1 MMGYVAAFGV
11 VALLIVGIYSFGY
24 AAKQS
29 SILYVLLLET
39 IIGLVL
45 IFPLLLFADRLSVAE
60 IFNKPHADNWLWL
73 GSAAVFGFFGRNYF
87 SLLNIKT
94 AGEKIN
100 SLLSPA
106 ITAVT
111 IVLSFFIFKDSL
123 TVVQWCGACTTI
135 GVVVWFLLKQ
145 KNNGPVN
152 YNRIGILSGL
162 STILC
167 ISATVICSIKGAT
180 ATVSFLQAIWLR
192 LLVALVFILPLFFFK
207 KPLAKP
213 AQQNNK
219 FYLLV
224 LLGVLC
230 QTILAGYLWLYAS
243 FHIGISVFQVI
254 LATLPL
260 WLYITDVYLLKKS
273 TPSISFL
280 FCAFFAG
287 LGIYFV
293 LL

>member
-1 MMGYVAAFGV
+1 MGYIAAFGV
-11 VALLIVGIYSFGY
+11 VALLIIGIYCFGY

-45 IFPLLLFADRLSVAE
+45 IFPLLLFIDKLSVAG
-60 IFNKPHADNWLWL
+60 IFKKPHADNWLWL
-73 GSAAVFGFFGRNYF
+73 GSASLFGFLGGNYF

-111 IVLSFFIFKDSL
+111 IILSFFIFKERL
-123 TVVQWCGACTTI
+123 TGVQWSGACITI
-135 GVVVWFLLKQ
+135 GVVVWFLLRQ
-145 KNNGPVN
+145 KNNTSTEHKTVGL
-152 YNRIGILSGL
+152 LSGMCTVL
-162 STILC
+162 F
-167 ISATVICSIKGAT
+167 ISATVICSIEGAIK
-180 ATVSFLQAIWLR
+180 TVSFLQAIWLR
-192 LLVALVFILPLFFFK
+192 LLIAMFFILPLFFFNK
-207 KPLAKP
+207 RHNKPTK
-213 AQQNNK
+213 QNIK

-224 LLGVLC
+224 LLGVVC

-273 TPSISFL
+273 TPSFSFL
-280 FCAFFAG
+280 LCAFFAG
-287 LGIYFV
+287 LGICFV